1 MPRGPKKTSAGGE
14 RIYEHKIPS
23 REQILAAMEQAGKP
37 LKLEALAPR
46 FGIRTEQHRRALEAR
61 MRAMVRDGQLLR
73 NRADEYCL
81 TGHLDLVTGKVEA
94 HRDGFGFLTPDEGGD
109 DIYLSAREMKL
120 LWDGDRIAVR
130 TSESK

>member
-1 MPRGPKKTSAGGE
+1 MPRGPKNASPGGE

-23 REQILAAMEQAGKP
+23 REQILTAMEQAGKP
-37 LKLEALAPR
+37 VKLEALAPQ

-81 TGHLDLVTGKVEA
+81 TGHLDVVTGTVLA
-94 HRDGFGFLTPDEGGD
+94 HRDGFGFLRPDDGSSD
-109 DIYLSAREMKL
+109 LYLEARQMRL
-120 LWDGDRIAVR
+120 LWDGDRICRASR
-130 TSESK
+130 